1 LKLIWDVGGHE
12 VDVDRV
18 TAFTNNV
25 QIELDASHEGRS
37 TTDQGSMIVGVFF
50 DNRAAED
57 RLDHVAAL
65 EAFFESVSHCMTSDR
80 VVACSHTLP
89 DVFDVH

>member
-1 LKLIWDVGGHE
+1 
-12 VDVDRV
+12 
-18 TAFTNNV
+18 
-25 QIELDASHEGRS
+25 
-37 TTDQGSMIVGVFF
+37 MIVGVFF